1 MSKLNYIVDHPL
13 PINRNFKALKDL
25 GLAYIQRHAGTQW
38 TNLNESDPGVTIL
51 EQVCYAL
58 TELGYCNDF
67 PIEDILTRPNGKLM
81 LENQF
86 FTPEEILTT
95 APVTTND
102 YIKYL
107 IDGVEYITNA
117 VIIPFPDTPYNL
129 NSYQVYLQIEKDIA
143 ENEEAVKNCCKSA
156 FYYLNKSRNI
166 GELFLMPQALQPK
179 TYFISGY
186 INLNISKGL
195 NAIIK
200 SIQNHIRQSVFPD
213 ITTKGYTQLATKGI
227 DVNDIFNGP
236 LLKTGWIPDTELVSK
251 KNALTTITLST
262 IITECISVSS
272 AAITSFDD
280 ENGVYSQVST
290 TDNEILYIDLITSL
304 NNGSLKL
311 YYKGK
316 ELSLLASENEGYKIL
331 IPDNNILPGAGQEVQ
346 TTVPK
351 GRYRD
356 INSYYSIQNTFPE
369 IYAVGENAVH
379 HNTPQAQIAQSRQLK
394 GYLTLFDQVLANQF
408 SQLANV
414 GNLFSFKNTI
424 TGIPS
429 QREEYYAVQDA
440 FQKLHPEYP
449 VPYLS
454 FSATYFYQ
462 TLYDIPNIRPL
473 LKDNNVFNFS
483 TDIEPPKQKEENS
496 WNAYK
501 HDPYNAYSWGLM
513 QLMEDEEDNLTRR
526 NTILDHLL
534 ARHGES
540 PEIITSILDGTIY
553 SGNHIKDQV
562 IFKSLYLQNLDLLF
576 YNRQKGYNYQE
587 ADKILTEIPQE
598 VPDNFEHLILGGYTN
613 DFIFNS
619 EKIDAVEKL
628 THQDFVNYSGI
639 ELKVSLL
646 FGLKVLYKNFIASSI
661 QAYGTTIDSQIAFWM
676 ITQRR
681 GFIFIELPLL
691 LKSFCGNDIANKTE
705 NILDSAF
712 NPNSV
717 LLLFPD
723 FIPEFSTDDFNNR
736 LTLFLENSLPLHV
749 DYKIITISSDIL
761 EKIIPIFSVWYNS
774 IRYKQE
780 SVLDTHEIVIMLLE
794 LINELK
800 PDSHE

>member
-1 MSKLNYIVDHPL
+1 MSKLNYIVDYPL
-13 PINRNFKALKDL
+13 PTDRNFKALKDL
-25 GLAYIQRHAGTQW
+25 GLAYIQRYAGTQW
-38 TNLNESDPGVTIL
+38 TNLNESDPGITIL

-67 PIEDILTRPNGKLM
+67 PVEDILTRPNGKLM

-95 APVTTND
+95 APVTPND

-107 IDGVEYITNA
+107 IDGIEHVTNA
-117 VIIPFPDTPYNL
+117 VIIPVADTPYKL
-129 NSYQVYLQIEKDIA
+129 NSYQVYLQF
-143 ENEEAVKNCCKSA
+143 NESVSGNHTTVNERCTEA

-166 GELFLMPQALQPK
+166 GELFLKPQVLKPK
-179 TYFISGY
+179 AYTISGY
-186 INLNISKGL
+186 INLNSSKGL
-195 NAIIK
+195 STIVKN
-200 SIQNHIRQSVFPD
+200 IQNHIRQAIFPD
-213 ITTKGYTQLATKGI
+213 VTTEGYTQLDAKGI
-227 DVNDIFNGP
+227 AINDIFNGP
-236 LLKTGWIPDTELVSK
+236 LLKTGWIPTSALGSK
-251 KNALTTITLST
+251 TNVLTTIAIST

-272 AAITSFDD
+272 AFITSFDD
-280 ENGVYSQVST
+280 KDGVRSQASST
-290 TDNEILYIDLITSL
+290 SSEILNINLTESL
-304 NNGSLKL
+304 NSGNLKL

-316 ELSLLASENEGYKIL
+316 ELSLLTPESQDYKL
-331 IPDNNILPGAGQEVQ
+331 PIPDKNILPGAGQQVQ

-356 INSYYSIQNTFPE
+356 INTYYSIQNTFPE

-379 HNTPQAQIAQSRQLK
+379 YNTPQAQIAQSRQLK

-440 FQKLHPEYP
+440 FQKMHPEYP

-462 TLYDIPNIRPL
+462 TLYDVPNIRAL
-473 LKDNNVFNFS
+473 LKDNGVFNFG
-483 TDIEPPKQKEENS
+483 IEPERPKEKEESS
-496 WNAYK
+496 WQAYK

-513 QLMEDEEDNLTRR
+513 QLMEDEEDNLVRR
-526 NTILDHLL
+526 NSILDHLL

-540 PEIITSILDGTIY
+540 PEIITTIIDSTVY
-553 SGNHIKDQV
+553 SGNYLKDQV
-562 IFKSLYLQNLDLLF
+562 IFKSLYLQNLDLLS

-587 ADKILTEIPQE
+587 ADKILLEIPNE
-598 VPDNFEHLILGGYTN
+598 VPKNFEYLILGGYVN

-619 EKIDAVEKL
+619 EKIDASEKL
-628 THQDFVNYSGI
+628 TYQDFINYSGI
-639 ELKVSLL
+639 ELKISLL
-646 FGLKVLYKNFIASSI
+646 FGLKILYKNFIASSI
-661 QAYGTTIDSQIAFWM
+661 HTIANNVFSRIAFWM
-676 ITQRR
+676 ITQRC

-691 LKSFCGNDIANKTE
+691 IKSLYDNDITNESE
-705 NILDSAF
+705 NILNSKF

-723 FIPEFSTDDFNNR
+723 FIPEFTTNDFNNR
-736 LTLFLENSLPLHV
+736 LTLFLQNSISLHV
-749 DYKIITISSDIL
+749 GYEYLTVSSDLL
-761 EKIIPIFSVWYNS
+761 EKIIPLFSYWHNS
-774 IRYKQE
+774 LRYSQKPIIE
-780 SVLDTHEIVIMLLE
+780 AHETAKSLLK
-794 LINELK
+794 LVNELK
-800 PDSHE
+800 SDSYE

>member
-25 GLAYIQRHAGTQW
+25 GLAYIQRYAGTQW
-38 TNLNESDPGVTIL
+38 TNLNESDPGITIL

-67 PIEDILTRPNGKLM
+67 PVEDILTRPNGKLM

-95 APVTTND
+95 APVTPND

-107 IDGVEYITNA
+107 IDGIEHVTNA
-117 VIIPFPDTPYNL
+117 VIIPVADTPYKL
-129 NSYQVYLQIEKDIA
+129 NSYQVYLQFDESVSGNHTTV
-143 ENEEAVKNCCKSA
+143 NERCTEA

-166 GELFLMPQALQPK
+166 GELFLKPQVLKPK
-179 TYFISGY
+179 AYTISGY
-186 INLNISKGL
+186 INLNSSKGL
-195 NAIIK
+195 STIVKN
-200 SIQNHIRQSVFPD
+200 IQNHIRKAIFPD
-213 ITTKGYTQLATKGI
+213 VTTEGYTQLDAKGI
-227 DVNDIFNGP
+227 AINDIFNGP
-236 LLKTGWIPDTELVSK
+236 LLKTGWIPTSALGSK
-251 KNALTTITLST
+251 TNVLTTIAIST
-262 IITECISVSS
+262 IITECVSVSS
-272 AAITSFDD
+272 AFITSFDD
-280 ENGVYSQVST
+280 KDGVHSQASST
-290 TDNEILYIDLITSL
+290 NAEILYIDLITSL
-304 NNGSLKL
+304 NNGNLKL

-316 ELSLLASENEGYKIL
+316 ELSLLTPESQDYKL
-331 IPDNNILPGAGQEVQ
+331 PIPDKNILPGAGQQVQ

-356 INSYYSIQNTFPE
+356 INTYYSIQNTFPE
-369 IYAVGENAVH
+369 IYAVGANAVH
-379 HNTPQAQIAQSRQLK
+379 YNTPQAQIAQSRQLK

-440 FQKLHPEYP
+440 FQKMHPEYP

-462 TLYDIPNIRPL
+462 TLYDVPNIRAL
-473 LKDNNVFNFS
+473 LKDNGVFNFG
-483 TDIEPPKQKEENS
+483 IEPERPKEKEESS
-496 WNAYK
+496 WQAYK

-513 QLMEDEEDNLTRR
+513 QLMEDEEDNLVRR
-526 NTILDHLL
+526 NSILDHLL

-540 PEIITSILDGTIY
+540 PEIITTIIDSTVY
-553 SGNHIKDQV
+553 SGNYLKDQV
-562 IFKSLYLQNLDLLF
+562 IFKSLYLQNLDLLS

-587 ADKILTEIPQE
+587 ADKILLEIPNE
-598 VPDNFEHLILGGYTN
+598 VPKNFEYLILGGYVN

-619 EKIDAVEKL
+619 EKIDASEKL
-628 THQDFVNYSGI
+628 TYQDFINYSGI
-639 ELKVSLL
+639 ELKISLL
-646 FGLKVLYKNFIASSI
+646 FGLKILYKNFIASSI
-661 QAYGTTIDSQIAFWM
+661 HTIADNVFSRIAFWM
-676 ITQRR
+676 ITQRC

-691 LKSFCGNDIANKTE
+691 IKSLYDNDITNESE
-705 NILDSAF
+705 NILNSKF

-723 FIPEFSTDDFNNR
+723 FIPEFTTNDFNNR
-736 LTLFLENSLPLHV
+736 LTLFLQNSISLHV
-749 DYKIITISSDIL
+749 GYEYLTVSSDLL
-761 EKIIPIFSVWYNS
+761 EKIIPLFSYWHNS
-774 IRYKQE
+774 LRYSQKPIIE
-780 SVLDTHEIVIMLLE
+780 VHETAKSLLK
-794 LINELK
+794 LVNELK
-800 PDSHE
+800 SDSYE